1 MLEGHVVLGLDCLD
15 RIYLNGYVPKLQVGG
30 QVITFLTQHLS
41 NPVASP
47 ALFKQIG
54 DRFSNAVR
62 SFAEINGIPM
72 LHLNTP
78 DRSRWDDRKVDHV
91 REYVDK
97 ATAPGVVAIVVA
109 QEVQKVFMGYR

>member
-1 MLEGHVVLGLDCLD
+1 MTAGKRAQTAIAAANAVGTVTAAQVLEGHVVLDLDCLD
-15 RIYLNGYVPKLQVGG
+15 RIYLNGYVPNLQVGG
-30 QVITFLTQHLS
+30 QVITFLTQHLG

-62 SFAEINGIPM
+62 SFAEINGIPV

-78 DRSRWDDRKVDHV
+78 DRSRWDDRKLDHV
-91 REYVDK
+91 
-97 ATAPGVVAIVVA
+97 
-109 QEVQKVFMGYR
+109 